1 MDTIRCPDVQGAVEF
16 EQNEECQ
23 ENARNTSKV
32 RIDEEVLGGMSDIV
46 VEAIFIDIN
55 TEENT
60 AGDEENIVVDELL
73 GNGVVKGRRA
83 GRGGVE
89 LAKWVDKKLRWG
101 QEQAY
106 GDKTEYL
113 ANKSCSS

>member
-16 EQNEECQ
+16 EQKEECQ
-23 ENARNTSKV
+23 ENAWNTSKV

-46 VEAIFIDIN
+46 VESIFIDIN

-60 AGDEENIVVDELL
+60 AGDKENIVVDELL

-83 GRGGVE
+83 RRGGVE
-89 LAKWVDKKLRWG
+89 LAEWVDK
-101 QEQAY
+101 
-106 GDKTEYL
+106 
-113 ANKSCSS
+113 

>member
-16 EQNEECQ
+16 EENEKCQ

-60 AGDEENIVVDELL
+60 AGDKENIVVDELF
-73 GNGVVKGRRA
+73 GNGVVEGRRA
-83 GRGGVE
+83 RGGRVE
-89 LAKWVDKKLRWG
+89 LAEWVNKKLGRR
-101 QEQAY
+101 QE
-106 GDKTEYL
+106 
-113 ANKSCSS
+113 

>member
-1 MDTIRCPDVQGAVEF
+1 MDTIRCPDIQGAVEF

-46 VEAIFIDIN
+46 VESILIDIN

-73 GNGVVKGRRA
+73 SNGVVEGRGAR
-83 GRGGVE
+83 GGGVE
-89 LAKWVDKKLRWG
+89 LAEWVDKKLGRR
-101 QEQAY
+101 QEQV
-106 GDKTEYL
+106 DCDQTEDF
-113 ANKSCSS
+113 S